1 MNLKNQILTDYT
13 GGSASLESTPEKDHD
28 NDDNDASSSS
38 SESNSSNSDST
49 EDEDSDD
56 AQTANVQVS
65 DVLYIFNNV
74 SN

>member
-1 MNLKNQILTDYT
+1 MHLQNQILTDYT
-13 GGSASLESTPEKDHD
+13 GGSASFELTAENDDD
-28 NDDNDASSSS
+28 NDDNDLS
-38 SESNSSNSDST
+38 SESNSSNSDSS

-56 AQTANVQVS
+56 SQSVNVQVS

>member
-28 NDDNDASSSS
+28 NDANDDSSSS
-38 SESNSSNSDST
+38 SESDEDST